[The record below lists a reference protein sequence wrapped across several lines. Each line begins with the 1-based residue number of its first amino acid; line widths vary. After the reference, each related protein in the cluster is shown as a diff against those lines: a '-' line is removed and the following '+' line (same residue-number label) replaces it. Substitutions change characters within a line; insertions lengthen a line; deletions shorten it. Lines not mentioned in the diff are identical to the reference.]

1 MLIRPVPLPPPFRSG
16 TLCSQLARAVPRISI
31 MSPDANGSLRCFV
44 SGVTLSDADEGTG
57 LRFKTKSLSLRGK
70 RTRLLGSI
78 QKIAHHRCDR
88 IYCRHYWRKT
98 SRHCGSGCGLHIY
111 RSFGTDCFV
120 LLPNRYPSTPKWEA
134 SPTPSTAVY
143 RGVLICVSTD
153 PHLIIYCTR

>member
-1 MLIRPVPLPPPFRSG
+1 MLIQPVPLPPPFRSE

-78 QKIAHHRCDR
+78 QK
-88 IYCRHYWRKT
+88 
-98 SRHCGSGCGLHIY
+98 S
-111 RSFGTDCFV
+111 
-120 LLPNRYPSTPKWEA
+120 
-134 SPTPSTAVY
+134 
-143 RGVLICVSTD
+143 
-153 PHLIIYCTR
+153 LIIAVIGYTVVTTGVRRRGTVVVVVACIYIDLLGQIVSFYCPIGIRLLQSGKPHPHQTQRYIEEY